1 MHILEDTRG
10 ILTRI
15 TEIIKHLPEN
25 ALLVSFDVVGLYPH
39 VPHEEGIEIMKKFL
53 NQREVKNISIS
64 RQIRTSSYILD
75 LVIVMF
81 IKSQSR
87 MERLFE

>member
-1 MHILEDTRG
+1 M
-10 ILTRI
+10 
-15 TEIIKHLPEN
+15 
-25 ALLVSFDVVGLYPH
+25 AFLLGLQKLSFDVVGLYPH